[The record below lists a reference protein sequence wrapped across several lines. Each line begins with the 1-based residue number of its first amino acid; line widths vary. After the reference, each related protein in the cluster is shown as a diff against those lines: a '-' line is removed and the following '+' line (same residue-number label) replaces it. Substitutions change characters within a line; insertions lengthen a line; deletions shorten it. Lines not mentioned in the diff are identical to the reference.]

1 MSRQPVR
8 TLFVAAVLS
17 VTAALACFEK
27 AESARASSNGIEG
40 RWAGVATFRGAK
52 APLTLDLKRQGDSL
66 LALVTMN
73 VEAFYVDRPLV
84 NVRYNH
90 PAIHFEFHDF
100 RGSGGVF
107 DGIRRGDTIS
117 GVTRKNANA
126 VAMRFERVAREIPP
140 PPYDRPVREFSS
152 RDGTRLEGT
161 IFVPP
166 VRAAVP
172 AVVLIHGSGPAIR
185 EDLFYLA
192 DRFARAGVAAFTYD
206 KRGSGKSGGEG
217 RRTTLA
223 TLADDSRAAVE
234 TLRSFPGIDPQ
245 RIGLVGVSEGGW
257 VAPIVAAGNPHVG
270 FVVTIVAPGA
280 TYASNALYQNEL
292 RIRNTGAPESAVT
305 RYRELTTR
313 VNDYA
318 RRLKQ
323 GTAPGESSRERI
335 ELQAALDSARRESWA
350 RVADLPARLPSPADL
365 SLFRWRTLDFDPR
378 PYWKRITAPVLLVFA
393 QNDRNVNTA
402 EARKSIA
409 EAITAGGNT
418 RVSEIVYAGVEHE
431 LMVQPRSAAAF
442 HFPYPAP
449 GYPDSI
455 VAWVSRVG
463 SGQAAVR

>member
-1 MSRQPVR
+1 MSRQPVQ
-8 TLFVAAVLS
+8 TLFVATVLH
-17 VTAALACFEK
+17 VTAALACSQK
-27 AESARASSNGIEG
+27 AEIVPASSSDIEG
-40 RWAGVATFRGAK
+40 RWAGVATLRGAK

-73 VEAFYVDRPLV
+73 VEALYVDRPLV

-90 PAIHFEFHDF
+90 PAVHFEFHDF
-100 RGSGGVF
+100 RGNGGVF
-107 DGIRRGDTIS
+107 DGTRSGDTIT

-126 VAMRFERVAREIPP
+126 VAMRFERVALQIPS
-140 PPYDRPVREFSS
+140 PPYDRHVRQFSS

-161 IFVPP
+161 VFMPP
-166 VRAAVP
+166 VRSAVP

-192 DRFARAGVAAFTYD
+192 DRFARAGVAAFAYD
-206 KRGSGKSGGEG
+206 KRGSGRSGGES

-223 TLADDSRAAVE
+223 ALADDSRAAVE
-234 TLRSFPGIDPQ
+234 TVRKLPGIGQQ

-280 TYASNALYQNEL
+280 TYASNALYQNEI
-292 RIRNTGAPESAVT
+292 RIRSTGAPESAVT

-313 VNDYA
+313 VNEYV

-323 GTAPGESSRERI
+323 GTTPGESSRERV
-335 ELQAALDSARRESWA
+335 ELQAALDSARRRSWA
-350 RVADLPARLPSPADL
+350 RVADLPARLPSRADL

-378 PYWKRITAPVLLVFA
+378 PYWKRVTAPVLLVFA

-418 RVSEIVYAGVEHE
+418 SVSEMVYAGVEHE

-455 VAWVSRVG
+455 IAWVSRTT